1 MFQNK
6 NNILKKTHNKSKP
19 PNNPKPNP
27 SNNNPKPNPPNNNKP
42 NPPNNNIPN
51 SPNNQIPNPSNNNI
65 PNSPNN
71 QIANPSNNNIPNSPN
86 IQSSNIQ
93 NNQLTKSIDISK
105 IKVAV
110 VTALFLMDF
119 DKMDQIYNNFTKVDN
134 WHYYLFTNNKKKC
147 GNTYPYT
154 VKEIDVSKFKYGVHA
169 TKNIKWLTH
178 QYLPGYD
185 IVIWVDSFICLNN
198 FKIDDIKLLIKKVY
212 EDSNT
217 PIIMRKQAFK
227 SVEED
232 IKWCLG
238 RKRINQE
245 TALNIRKYLSDKKF
259 PTNTISKTYW
269 SSAIIK
275 NNKNKKLQEFSNDL
289 YKIVSTVGYRD
300 QHWLPFL
307 FKKYNLN
314 CEYMPSNLFLS
325 NRENYNEKGHHYTI
339 NLK

>member
-1 MFQNK
+1 MFK
-6 NNILKKTHNKSKP
+6 NNILKKLLHNKLL
-19 PNNPKPNP
+19 NNQNNDKPKP
-27 SNNNPKPNPPNNNKP
+27 SNIQNKPKPIDIQNKPKPIDIQNKPKPINIQNKPKPIDIQNKP
-42 NPPNNNIPN
+42 NPID
-51 SPNNQIPNPSNNNI
+51 
-65 PNSPNN
+65 
-71 QIANPSNNNIPNSPN
+71 
-86 IQSSNIQ
+86 IQ
-93 NNQLTKSIDISK
+93 NDNKPKSIVDISK

-119 DKMDQIYNNFTKVDN
+119 DSMDKINNNFKKVDK
-134 WHYYLFTNNKKKC
+134 WHYYLFTNDKQKC

-178 QYLPGYD
+178 QYIPGYD
-185 IVIWVDSFICLNN
+185 IIIWVDSFICLNDL
-198 FKIDDIKLLIKKVY
+198 KIDDVKLLIKKVY
-212 EDSNT
+212 EDPNT
-217 PIIMRKQAFK
+217 PIIMRKQGFK

-232 IKWCLG
+232 IKWCLE

-245 TALNIRKYLSDKKF
+245 TALNIRKYLSDKKY
-259 PTNTISKTYW
+259 PTHTISKTYW

-289 YKIVSTVGYRD
+289 YKIVSSVGYRD

-307 FKKYNLN
+307 FKKYNLE
-314 CEYMPSNLFLS
+314 CEYMPKDFFLS
-325 NRENYNEKGHHYTI
+325 NRENYDEKSHYYTV